1 MNNEIEISNKYRK
14 HIKEERGI
22 GEGADYIPWT
32 KINEFSSKGR
42 ATRIMGIKTKRIHHF
57 HSDNQLR
64 TFFIFEWSNKVID
77 IRECYPLL
85 DFFETVDDKDDLALD
100 KFSDN
105 ESGDQFVITTNFLV
119 TLREADGK
127 TKYIARAVKNCSEL
141 NKKIT
146 IEKLEIE
153 KRYWQSKGIEFKVIT
168 DRELNRQL
176 CKNIQ
181 WIRETLLDNSIDVEE
196 KDQLSTQLHF
206 HLLNNKSILVK
217 DVLKDFESRYD
228 VAKGTALYLFR
239 YLLAIKRIA
248 TDMTQTINFNI
259 TVMELLKFFE
269 ED

>member
-1 MNNEIEISNKYRK
+1 MDNKIEISHKYKK

-64 TFFIFEWSNKVID
+64 AFLIFEWSNNVVD

-85 DFFETVDDKDDLALD
+85 DLMETIDDKEDLSLD
-100 KFSDN
+100 KFIDKA
-105 ESGDQFVITTNFLV
+105 SGEQFVITTNFLV
-119 TLREADGK
+119 TTKEADG
-127 TKYIARAVKNCSEL
+127 TIKYIARAVKNCTEL
-141 NKKIT
+141 SKKIT

-153 KRYWQSKGIEFKVIT
+153 KRYWESKGTEFKIIT
-168 DRELNRQL
+168 EKELNRQL

-181 WIRETLLDNSIDVEE
+181 WVRESLLENSGVVVE
-196 KDQLSTQLHF
+196 KDKLSTQLYF
-206 HLLNNKSILVK
+206 HLTNNKDIVVK
-217 DVLKDFESRYD
+217 DVLKDFELRHD
-228 VAKGTALYLFR
+228 IDKGTALYLFR
-239 YLLAIKRIA
+239 YLLAIRRIA
-248 TDMTQTINFNI
+248 IDMDKPVNFNI
-259 TVMELLKFFE
+259 RVKELLRFSK

>member
-14 HIKEERGI
+14 HIKEDRGI

-64 TFFIFEWSNKVID
+64 AFLIFEWSNKVTD

-85 DFFETVDDKDDLALD
+85 DLMETVDDKDNLALD
-100 KFSDN
+100 KFSDSEPGN
-105 ESGDQFVITTNFLV
+105 QFVITTNFLL
-119 TLREADGK
+119 TLREPDEK
-127 TKYIARAVKNCSEL
+127 IKYIARAIKNCSEL

-153 KRYWQSKGIEFKVIT
+153 KRYWRARGIEFKVIT
-168 DRELNRQL
+168 DKELDRQL

-181 WIRETLLDNSIDVEE
+181 WVRETLLDNSGGVEE
-196 KDQLSTQLHF
+196 KDKLSTQLYF
-206 HLLNNKSILVK
+206 HLSNNKGIIVK

-228 VAKGTALYLFR
+228 VVKGTALYLFR
-239 YLLAIKRIA
+239 YLLAIKRI
-248 TDMTQTINFNI
+248 TMDMTQPINFNI
-259 TVMELLKFFE
+259 TVMKLLKFFE

>member
-1 MNNEIEISNKYRK
+1 MNNEIEISKKYRK
-14 HIKEERGI
+14 HIKEYRGI
-22 GEGADYIPWT
+22 GEGANYIPWT

-64 TFFIFEWSNKVID
+64 AFLIFEWSKKVTD

-85 DFFETVDDKDDLALD
+85 DLMETVDDKDNLALD

-105 ESGDQFVITTNFLV
+105 ESGQFVITTNFLL

-153 KRYWQSKGIEFKVIT
+153 KRYWQVKGIEFKVIT
-168 DRELNRQL
+168 DKELNRQL

-181 WIRETLLDNSIDVEE
+181 WIRETLLDNSGGVEE
-196 KDQLSTQLHF
+196 KDKLSTQLYF

-217 DVLKDFESRYD
+217 DVLKDFELRYD
-228 VAKGTALYLFR
+228 VTKGTALYLFR

-248 TDMTQTINFNI
+248 TDMTQPINFNI